1 MGLELQAASYNV
13 AHTVYLNLIF
23 DVYIMLKCAETC
35 LAHKNTKIKL
45 SKGGQ
50 KSLVSPNVPTF
61 QAISSRRTTRPND
74 ATATTDKRKIL

>member
-1 MGLELQAASYNV
+1 MCTY
-13 AHTVYLNLIF
+13 
-23 DVYIMLKCAETC
+23 MLKCAETC
-35 LAHKNTKIKL
+35 FAHLNTKIKL

-74 ATATTDKRKIL
+74 AMATTDKQKIL